1 MSGEP
6 DPPRFPGFD
15 PRPWVSFMTRAL
27 QGPEQAY
34 HAYRELL
41 GLEGSSREHAVDF
54 MAQMA
59 RSYGLDVT
67 PWFEAILRF
76 HPAPTARTAAAAYLA
91 AEGRED
97 TVLEVLESLRPPLV
111 TMTLLTGLLDALATR
126 PATPERVAR
135 LIAFAQR
142 FNDDEQYTTP
152 YLGHF
157 TGRDVKRLVRRAVAE
172 SLLRRHAPEVVSW
185 PRE

>member
-1 MSGEP
+1 MASER
-6 DPPRFPGFD
+6 DPPHLPGFD
-15 PRPWVSFMTRAL
+15 PQPWVSFMARVL
-27 QGPEQAY
+27 RGPEQA
-34 HAYRELL
+34 HRAYRELL
-41 GLEGSSREHAVDF
+41 GLEGSARERAVDF

-59 RSYGLDVT
+59 RSYGLDMT

-76 HPAPTARTAAAAYLA
+76 HPAPTARAAAAAYLA

-97 TVLEVLESLRPPLV
+97 TVLEVLESLQPPLV

-126 PATPERVAR
+126 PATPERVTR

-142 FNDDEQYTTP
+142 FNDDEHYTTL
-152 YLGHF
+152 YLGDF
-157 TGRDVKRLVRRAVAE
+157 TGRDVKRLVRRALAE
-172 SLLRRHAPEVVSW
+172 SLLRRHAPEAVPW

>member
-1 MSGEP
+1 MA
-6 DPPRFPGFD
+6 R
-15 PRPWVSFMTRAL
+15 VL
-27 QGPEQAY
+27 QGPEQAQR
-34 HAYRELL
+34 AYRELL
-41 GLEGSSREHAVDF
+41 GLEGSSRERAVDF

-59 RSYGLDVT
+59 RGYGLDLT

-76 HPAPTARTAAAAYLA
+76 HPAPTARAAAAAYLA

-97 TVLEVLESLRPPLV
+97 TVLEVLESLRPPLL
-111 TMTLLTGLLDALATR
+111 TMTLLTGLLDALAPR

-135 LIAFAQR
+135 LTAFAQR
-142 FNDDEQYTTP
+142 FNDDEHYTTL
-152 YLGHF
+152 YLGDF

-172 SLLRRHAPEVVSW
+172 SLLRQHAPEAVSW

>member
-1 MSGEP
+1 MSGERNTSRSP
-6 DPPRFPGFD
+6 SFD
-15 PRPWVSFMTRAL
+15 PRPWVSLMARTL
-27 QGPEQAY
+27 QGPEQAFR
-34 HAYRELL
+34 AYRELL
-41 GLEGSSREHAVDF
+41 GLEGSSRERAVDF

-59 RSYGLDVT
+59 RSYGLDMT

-76 HPAPTARTAAAAYLA
+76 HPAPTARAAAAAYLA

-97 TVLEVLESLRPPLV
+97 TVLEVLESLQPPLV

-142 FNDDEQYTTP
+142 FNDDEHYTTL
-152 YLGHF
+152 YLGDF
-157 TGRDVKRLVRRAVAE
+157 TGRDVKRLVRRALAE
-172 SLLRRHAPEVVSW
+172 SLLRRHAPESVPW
-185 PRE
+185 PRV